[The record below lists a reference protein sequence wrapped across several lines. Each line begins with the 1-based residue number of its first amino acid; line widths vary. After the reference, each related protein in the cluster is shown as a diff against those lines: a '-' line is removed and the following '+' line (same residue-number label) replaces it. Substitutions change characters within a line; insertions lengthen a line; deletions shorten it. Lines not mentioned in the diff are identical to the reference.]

1 MCICFI
7 LSLFGHYLCKIYKSS
22 LESYPGI
29 GTTRPFLVMKGMSFA
44 KTSPP
49 FTVIHTYCRQG
60 ASEQQNCL
68 IIKNGQK
75 QRNTNTKATISST
88 TQRTWLILVRND
100 RARSLEIKMP
110 LIFFFH
116 LPFILIPW
124 KDSAHDLFSEQQALS
139 PAAMAVHPVLSC
151 LA

>member
-7 LSLFGHYLCKIYKSS
+7 LTLFAHYLCKIYKSS

-29 GTTRPFLVMKGMSFA
+29 GTTRQFLVMEGMSFA

-49 FTVIHTYCRQG
+49 FTVIYTYCRQG
-60 ASEQQNCL
+60 ASEQQKCL

-75 QRNTNTKATISST
+75 QRNTNTKPIMSST

-100 RARSLEIKMP
+100 WARSLEIKMP
-110 LIFFFH
+110 LNFFLH

-139 PAAMAVHPVLSC
+139 PAVTAVHPLLSW